1 MARGWSRSCQKRTFR
16 DVPLRL
22 ATSMRLVS
30 ESVQYSFLPTQ
41 YLSQAIGRHQAG
53 DDPRSAG
60 GARLVQGRSA

>member
-1 MARGWSRSCQKRTFR
+1 MALGWSRSCQKSTFR

-41 YLSQAIGRHQAG
+41 SQARPSGETRPEMTTFCTAA
-53 DDPRSAG
+53 P
-60 GARLVQGRSA
+60 VWF